1 MSEFT
6 ELPAAPSYLCNYCAL
21 SIKGCLI
28 SPHHLWFEVHI
39 FMFDLKQQQFAFLQT
54 PKDVTLFFSW
64 DLPNINLKLSFLHT
78 RWYMNFIHH
87 ENVLKCMKA
96 DKCYFWQQIEPH
108 GKLFIQLKIEMHYV
122 EKILKESIYLKCLI
136 EMSLFFIVC
145 SAQDRHL
152 CSPFH
157 YALTMN
163 WME

>member
-28 SPHHLWFEVHI
+28 SPHHLWSPHLYVWFKTTTICI
-39 FMFDLKQQQFAFLQT
+39 FANTKGCYFI
-54 PKDVTLFFSW
+54 FSW

-96 DKCYFWQQIEPH
+96 GKCYFWQQIEPH

-136 EMSLFFIVC
+136 EMSLFFIFC